1 MNTPTPTPVP
11 TPTPASSPAA
21 ASQPL
26 DRKTFWIGILTL
38 CAAVLLAAHALQPTQ
53 TSLLP
58 AALGGAMQESVENR
72 NYAMAT
78 AESADGGEVLYVLD
92 KRSGVLGLFVWDPQ
106 QQKPMLVNH
115 KPIVGAF
122 QQ

>member
-1 MNTPTPTPVP
+1 MNTPTEAPTT
-11 TPTPASSPAA
+11 TPTEAV

-26 DRKTFWIGILTL
+26 DRKTFWIGILLLT
-38 CAAVLLAAHALQPTQ
+38 AAVLLAAHVMQPTQ

-58 AALGGAMQESVENR
+58 TALGGALQESVENR
-72 NYAMAT
+72 NYAAAT
-78 AESADGGEVLYVLD
+78 AASADGGEVLYVLD

-106 QQKPMLVNH
+106 TQRPALVNH
-115 KPIVGAF
+115 KPIAGAF